1 MDKPYFP
8 NYPWL
13 QAYWD
18 KLTRYLQQDR
28 LPSALMLVGDE
39 GLGLSSLA
47 KSFAHRTI
55 CLSPN
60 EDNTACGVCE
70 SCLLFNA
77 GNYPDFYHL
86 VPEEGKETIK
96 VDAIREL
103 TKSLALSSQYT
114 KPRIVIIDPADAML
128 HQAANSLLKTLE
140 EPSENTCLVLVT
152 HRLSRLPATI
162 RSRCQLMVVK
172 DIELV
177 QAQSWL
183 NDSGCKQ
190 ASQYLRLAN
199 NVPLLAHEL
208 WKKDALAVEASLLN
222 DFLAL
227 LKGRLDPL
235 LFAEKCIKLNNL
247 PCLKWLMSG
256 LNDAIKYAHGTV
268 NHELVHPERLA
279 DLKVLVEKL
288 NLADMHDLLDQL
300 AQLKVLESHQV
311 NQQLMI
317 EEFAIQS
324 YSLTLK

>member
-1 MDKPYFP
+1 MNKPAHT

-18 KLTRYLQQDR
+18 QLIRYLQQDR

-39 GLGLSSLA
+39 GIGLSSLA

-55 CLSPN
+55 CLSPT
-60 EDNTACGVCE
+60 EDNVACGECE

-86 VPEEGKETIK
+86 VPEEGKDSIK

-103 TKSLALSSQYT
+103 SKSLALSSQYT
-114 KPRIVIIDPADAML
+114 KPRVVIIDPADAML

-140 EPSENTCLVLVT
+140 EPSENTCLILIA
-152 HRLSRLPATI
+152 HSLSSLPVTI
-162 RSRCQLMVVK
+162 RSRCQLLTVK
-172 DIELV
+172 EIELA

-183 NDSGCKQ
+183 NDLACEETD
-190 ASQYLRLAN
+190 QYLRLAN
-199 NVPLLAHEL
+199 GAPLLAYDL
-208 WKKDALAVEASLLN
+208 WKKDTLALETAIFN

-227 LKGRLDPL
+227 LNGRLDPL
-235 LFAEKCIKLNNL
+235 IFAEKCVSLKSV
-247 PCLKWLMSG
+247 PVLKWIMSW
-256 LNDAIKYAHGTV
+256 LNDAIKCSYETV
-268 NHELVHPERLA
+268 DQVLIQTERSV
-279 DLKVLVEKL
+279 DLKVIVEKL
-288 NLADMHDLLDQL
+288 NLKEIHGLLDRL
-300 AQLKVLESHQV
+300 AQLIALESYQV